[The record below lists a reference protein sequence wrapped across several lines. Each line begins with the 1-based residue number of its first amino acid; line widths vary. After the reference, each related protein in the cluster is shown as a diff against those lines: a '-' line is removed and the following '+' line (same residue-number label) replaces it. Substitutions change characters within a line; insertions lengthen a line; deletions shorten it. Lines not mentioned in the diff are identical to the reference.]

1 MALKRAPIKNLKE
14 IKDGLLVLESSMRK
28 LETKKAKS
36 REEPKPIAGSPSDES
51 ASNLDP

>member
-1 MALKRAPIKNLKE
+1 MALKSAPIKNLEE
-14 IKDGLLVLESSMRK
+14 IKDRLLVLASSMRK

-36 REEPKPIAGSPSDES
+36 REEPKPVAVSPSDES